1 MNDNMAE
8 MQNSDNTTDQKPPT
22 KCCDNSNS
30 AESGGCCKSAQAP
43 LINDQEQ
50 QTPARRSFLSAL
62 IAAAATF
69 TAAVSTAPLMRAAA
83 VGSENSGANGT
94 GKRKQYGM
102 VIDVR
107 RCIGCHACTVACK
120 SEFDVPVGENRS
132 WVEYIEKG
140 VYPNV
145 SRSFLP
151 RLCNHCSEPP
161 CVYVCPTNAT
171 YKRAQDGIVVVDQGL
186 CIGCKYCLQ
195 ACPYDARFLNPITG
209 WADKCDFCAHRV
221 GKGLDPS
228 CVSTCVGGARI
239 FGDLGDL
246 DSEISKLI
254 AKNRVTVLRREMGTF
269 PNVYYIAADHTDELD
284 ARRPE
289 VKTVKVITNRRHKE
303 RR

>member
-1 MNDNMAE
+1 MTENHNTDNK
-8 MQNSDNTTDQKPPT
+8 TDQKQLHQDSGNT
-22 KCCDNSNS
+22 
-30 AESGGCCKSAQAP
+30 AETRPCQAMS
-43 LINDQEQ
+43 IEETAGHDRDEQ
-50 QTPARRSFLSAL
+50 PPARRSFLSAV
-62 IAAAATF
+62 IAGLMM
-69 TAAVSTAPLMRAAA
+69 AVAGIVTSLGGKLTL
-83 VGSENSGANGT
+83 ANVNNGPNNNR
-94 GKRKQYGM
+94 RKQYGM

-107 RCIGCHACTVACK
+107 RCIGCHACSVACK
-120 SEFDVPVGENRS
+120 SEFDVPIGETRS
-132 WVEYIEKG
+132 WVEYVEKG

-171 YKRAQDGIVVVDQGL
+171 YKRQQDGIVVVDQGL

-221 GKGLDPS
+221 AKDLEPS
-228 CVSTCVGGARI
+228 CVSTCVGAARI

-246 DSEISKLI
+246 ESEIAKLI

-269 PNVYYIAADHTDELD
+269 PNVFYIAADHTNELD

-289 VKTVKVITNRRHKE
+289 VQTVRVITNRRQQK
-303 RR
+303 RK